1 MVHLCILCIIL
12 KVHYIH
18 VSRWKLR
25 IKGTKDSLQQKGK
38 TQMSTISE
46 NVKCDWVTIHSVD
59 SLVCTLTLIPH
70 SLAFNK
76 GLSVHNYY
84 CCAQCGRPSY
94 PVHQEKGTM
103 TLAKQI
109 RSGPIIIVLANP
121 PGNRKVQCVC
131 PVLHFGCLEKGC
143 LD

>member
-18 VSRWKLR
+18 VSRRKLR
-25 IKGTKDSLQQKGK
+25 IKDTKDSLQQKGK
-38 TQMSTISE
+38 TQMTE
-46 NVKCDWVTIHSVD
+46 NVKCDWVTIHLVD
-59 SLVCTLTLIPH
+59 SLVCTLRLIPH
-70 SLAFNK
+70 SLAFIK
-76 GLSVHNYY
+76 SLSVHNYN

-103 TLAKQI
+103 ALAKQI
-109 RSGPIIIVLANP
+109 RSGPSIIVLASP